1 MSRHCRTLWATLIFR
16 WWWTAYD
23 RCQTTGERER
33 ERRGERRKGER
44 GEREWSGREGRWE
57 GRRDGEIE
65 CSNRAWR
72 REGKKKR

>member
-33 ERRGERRKGER
+33 ERREKERGKR
-44 GEREWSGREGRWE
+44 GERVEWKGGKVGGEEGWR
-57 GRRDGEIE
+57 
-65 CSNRAWR
+65 NRVQQ
-72 REGKKKR
+72 